1 MGGRGRRHVRV
12 KRLMII
18 ELVDVAV
25 LEGASE
31 KKACELLGLAATT
44 IDRWRKSAT
53 GDDERV
59 GP

>member
-1 MGGRGRRHVRV
+1 
-12 KRLMII
+12 MII
-18 ELVDVAV
+18 ELIDVAV

-44 IDRWRKSAT
+44 IARWRKSAT
-53 GDDERV
+53 GDYERV